1 MTPTADAREPTNE
14 QNDDDFVTTHLTNPG
29 IIDRLE
35 KDIANYLSPFG
46 FILKRHVS
54 ERGEMEMS
62 SCSINDGAVLVVPRL
77 PNSYSYNTH
86 ANKVADNFCATNEAN
101 ATNSAVI
108 SSLTGAGPIR
118 ILHLTIHD
126 ASLLAT
132 VGPLLRTFLRLT
144 PHHIHPQHLRTVI
157 RCNFSLDALEKINKM
172 SLDQKLDHLNRQ
184 EEVNARRMTH
194 YVHMLMRNSMGS
206 ALCLQL
212 VIVLPCYWRRKSA
225 LEENVVTINGGNS
238 SYNRT
243 NVPIT
248 VNSVMMA
255 MRNNPD
261 ACYPTVQLIEQ
272 CDTAGMTED
281 HPLNG
286 ELDPTALCLNVR
298 TRMCT
303 VRHQPLIFRWISSWQ
318 NHTIN
323 QPCEVMHPEPQRV
336 RRLPLIVTCIE
347 KVGNLHRIL
356 MLLYDHHE
364 NYYTKSASER
374 MSTTEL
380 VIVMP
385 MDDKSRRNVVDA
397 VDFIGEERGS
407 QHHEDRENCI
417 RPILVYEAEAARI
430 ISELVIQR
438 QTTCSTQALPRFVG
452 IDLHPD
458 AHTLVGDYATAS
470 PTSPALQTVRDADVI
485 LFGYESTGIPNNIAQ
500 LVNSWVQIPSRSS
513 INVVAAMS
521 IVLDALT

>member
-1 MTPTADAREPTNE
+1 
-14 QNDDDFVTTHLTNPG
+14 
-29 IIDRLE
+29 
-35 KDIANYLSPFG
+35 
-46 FILKRHVS
+46 
-54 ERGEMEMS
+54 MS

-144 PHHIHPQHLRTVI
+144 PHHIHPQQLRTVI

-194 YVHMLMRNSMGS
+194 YVHMLVRNSMGS

-417 RPILVYEAEAARI
+417 GQY
-430 ISELVIQR
+430 
-438 QTTCSTQALPRFVG
+438 
-452 IDLHPD
+452 
-458 AHTLVGDYATAS
+458 
-470 PTSPALQTVRDADVI
+470 
-485 LFGYESTGIPNNIAQ
+485 
-500 LVNSWVQIPSRSS
+500 
-513 INVVAAMS
+513 
-521 IVLDALT
+521 